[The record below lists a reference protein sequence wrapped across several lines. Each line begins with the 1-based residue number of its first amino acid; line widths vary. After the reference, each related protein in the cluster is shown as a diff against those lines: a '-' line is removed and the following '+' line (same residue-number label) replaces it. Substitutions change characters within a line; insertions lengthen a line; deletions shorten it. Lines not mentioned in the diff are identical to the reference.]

1 MASTVTTTSKPATA
15 PKVSTAP
22 ETKAAIPNGASYSH
36 YLGGLVTKLHREVA
50 FPQLIVDCAKAIVA
64 SRNGW
69 NLMVVSFAANLAL
82 NGLPNTIK
90 QLQFIGLQLSMIPLF
105 VLVTRSLVVLTP
117 ERHVAADVIPWK
129 AKPATRE
136 HVDMM
141 MRRVP
146 NKQDAD
152 KWLSE
157 IHLTRDHLA
166 LLKNVRHHDADAHDE
181 MWSLDKKQSYIHQ
194 TVFWGLHFLYLWSQ
208 SRSSVVKKNLLFIAF
223 SAEHMGTVIHVFVDS
238 SVIGLWH
245 HVNTRS
251 EFDTYGAIRLYLD
264 HSFLFVLSSPPA
276 LMALYCSGLK
286 TSELY
291 IGLALFVDFLG
302 FGVAVTNHHFQHGRS
317 KQKLPKLIR
326 KYVFKDFL
334 WKYGFLLDDQFHKS
348 HHFHDPETNFA
359 LTAGFMDKLVE
370 KLKHGHTLYI
380 HNPELNNKMWLL
392 YFASMSFFVMLCNHV
407 TMDS

>member
-1 MASTVTTTSKPATA
+1 MS
-15 PKVSTAP
+15 
-22 ETKAAIPNGASYSH
+22 AAIPHGTSYSH
-36 YLGGLVTKLHREVA
+36 YLGSLVTKLHREVA

-69 NLMVVSFAANLAL
+69 NLMVVCFAANLAL

-117 ERHVAADVIPWK
+117 EHHVAADVASPGI
-129 AKPATRE
+129 KPATRE
-136 HVDMM
+136 YVDIMM
-141 MRRVP
+141 KKVP

-157 IHLTRDHLA
+157 IHLTRDHPA
-166 LLKNVRHHDADAHDE
+166 LRKLVRYHDADLHDE
-181 MWSLDKKQSYIHQ
+181 LWSLDKKQSYMPTI
-194 TVFWGLHFLYLWSQ
+194 VVWSLFFLYAWSN
-208 SRSSVVKKNLLFIAF
+208 SSIVKKNLLYIAF

-251 EFDTYGAIRLYLD
+251 EFDREGTIGAYLG
-264 HSFLFVLSSPPA
+264 FAPLFVLSSLPSF
-276 LMALYCSGLK
+276 MALLCSGLK

-291 IGLALFVDFLG
+291 IGLALFVFYLG
-302 FGVAVTNHHFQHGRS
+302 LGMAGTNHHFQHGRS
-317 KQKLPKLIR
+317 KQPLPKLIR
-326 KYVFKDFL
+326 RYLFKNFL

-348 HHFHDPETNFA
+348 HHFYDPETNFA

-370 KLKHGHTLYI
+370 KLKHEHTLYI

-392 YFASMSFFVMLCNHV
+392 YFASMSFLVMLCNHV
-407 TMDS
+407 TVNS